1 MRVAIVGAGVSGLV
15 TARALK
21 AVGIETTLFERCPDI
36 GGVWSSTRSY
46 PGLTAQDDRRSYAFS
61 DAPMSGPHDEHPS
74 AEEVRGYLR
83 AYAAHHGLDSR
94 IRLGTEVVKAAAL
107 PRDDGWAVTT
117 RGPAG
122 VVTEHFDWLV
132 AANGAFS
139 TPHMPT
145 WPGADEFHCGGGV
158 AVVPSELIDESVLA
172 DKDVVVVGWGKTA
185 CDIAV
190 ASTAVAR
197 STTLIARRLIW
208 KYPKQVGRGLTFR
221 HLLLTRLGQRILY
234 GQYRTSAGRIRVAR
248 LPEWLPRL
256 VVKRQLGRVISSR
269 LGLRALGLEPRVS
282 SSISTSLVTDGF
294 FDAVRS
300 GSIQVRVD
308 ESVVALRAD
317 GGRPA
322 VQLSDGVVIGSDVLV
337 VATGFGQSLGFL
349 DRAVQDRLSTAPH
362 GVLRLHR
369 RILAVDVP
377 RLAFVG
383 WSSSYHTPLTS
394 ELAAIWLAAHLSG
407 QVSVPQ
413 RASSASTFTYPLT
426 PERAV
431 ALGVAQVPHVTLA
444 DLDALLRDVG
454 SPLPLAARVKQW
466 FVPIDPKHY
475 KHVLPQLQRRRAQ
488 QASHRPSPGSW
499 PGHSS
504 PLGTSIEAF
513 VRANQPVHRWL
524 ARHPRHAMSALVAMT
539 RLPVLTARPS
549 GSVEGQSVRTALA
562 RSSAVRT
569 VVHRT
574 TAVLALPTDVEEYT
588 AAPGRQTLRRKTRQ
602 AEKRGIHWSTVQS
615 TNERLRL
622 LDLADGRERTHPEN
636 RYRRTSPDNRGMLP
650 LSLWLAAYGSDDR
663 PLMLAVAPVDGH
675 WSALR
680 YFRTLESSDD
690 ASLARYLMSK
700 VLIGEL
706 SARGARYLVDPE
718 SPFLLPDGLRHF
730 QKMLGYSLVQVRL
743 DGTHGRGRSA
753 IPGAAMGRK
762 GRRGVGG
769 APVVPEVHDLSSS

>member
-1 MRVAIVGAGVSGLV
+1 MKVAIVGAGVSGLV
-15 TARALK
+15 TARALE
-21 AVGIETTLFERCPDI
+21 AVGIAATVFERCPDV
-36 GGVWSSTRSY
+36 GGVWSRTRAY

-61 DAPMSGPHDEHPS
+61 DRPMSGPHDEHPS
-74 AEEVRGYLR
+74 ADEVRGYLQ

-94 IRLGTEVVKAAAL
+94 IRLSTEVVEAAAL
-107 PRDDGWAVTT
+107 PRDDGWTVTT

-122 VVTEHFDWLV
+122 VATEHFDWLV

-145 WPGADEFHCGGGV
+145 WPGADEFRQAGGV
-158 AVVPSELIDESVLA
+158 AVVPSELTDGSVLA
-172 DKDVVVVGWGKTA
+172 DKDVVVIGWGKTA

-190 ASTAVAR
+190 ASAAVAR

-208 KYPKQVGRGLTFR
+208 KYPKQVGGGVTFR

-234 GQYRTSAGRIRVAR
+234 GPYRTAAGRIRVSR

-256 VVKRQLGRVISSR
+256 AVKRQLGRVISSR
-269 LGLRALGLEPRVS
+269 SGLRALGLQPQVS

-300 GSIQVRVD
+300 GSIQVRAGD
-308 ESVVALRAD
+308 SVVALRAD

-322 VQLSDGVVIGSDVLV
+322 VQISDGRVVGSEVLV
-337 VATGFGQSLGFL
+337 VATGFDQSLGFL
-349 DRAVQDRLSTAPH
+349 DRAVQDRLSTASH
-362 GVLRLHR
+362 GALRLDR
-369 RILAVDVP
+369 RILAVDMP
-377 RLAFVG
+377 RLAFIG

-394 ELAAIWLAAHLSG
+394 EVAAIWLAAHLSG
-407 QVSVPQ
+407 QESL
-413 RASSASTFTYPLT
+413 RRRTGSESALTYPLT

-431 ALGVAQVPHVTLA
+431 ALGVAQVPHVTLT
-444 DLDALLRDVG
+444 DLDALLRDLG

-466 FVPIDPKHY
+466 LVPIDPKSY
-475 KHVLPQLQRRRAQ
+475 QHVLPQLQRRRAQ
-488 QASHRPSPGSW
+488 PTSRRPSPVSW

-504 PLGTSIEAF
+504 PLGASIEAF
-513 VRANQPVHRWL
+513 VRADQPAHRWL
-524 ARHPRHAMSALVAMT
+524 ARHPRVAMSALVAMT
-539 RLPVLTARPS
+539 RLPVLRARPS
-549 GSVEGQSVRTALA
+549 GSVEGQSVRTALG
-562 RSSAVRT
+562 RSSAIRT

-574 TAVLALPTDVEEYT
+574 TAVLALPADVEQYA

-602 AEKRGIHWSTVQS
+602 AEKRGIHWSSVQS
-615 TNERLRL
+615 TDERLRL
-622 LDLADGRERTHPEN
+622 LDLADARERTHPEN

-650 LSLWLAAYGSDDR
+650 LSLWLAAYGADDR
-663 PLMLAVAPVDGH
+663 PLMLAVAPVDGD

-690 ASLARYLMSK
+690 ASLARYLMST

-706 SARGARYLVDPE
+706 AARGARYLVDPE

-743 DGTHGRGRSA
+743 DGAHRSGTHAASSASRGRDLR
-753 IPGAAMGRK
+753 PGLGRA
-762 GRRGVGG
+762 RAVGD
-769 APVVPEVHDLSSS
+769 VHDRSSS